1 MASITRITL
10 AAALTLFAFNTS
22 AFAQSKSTEND
33 ASASKTETPAPP
45 RVSDAEGASREK
57 AAPGPTSVAERDRIL
72 SDMYKRLSEADNPD
86 YAKLVSTAIEKLWVF
101 SGSDTVD
108 LLMRRAQIAIGKK
121 DPSAAK
127 AILNAVVGLRPSYAE
142 AWNRRAFVHFSSKD
156 YQAALSDL
164 RRVLILDPK
173 HFKAIGGLAVILRE
187 YGRDEAAL
195 AAFRRALAINPQDE
209 DVRKAVKELQIEVEG
224 RAI

>member
-1 MASITRITL
+1 MHQTTRTILTC
-10 AAALTLFAFNTS
+10 AAALLMLS
-22 AFAQSKSTEND
+22 GPAFAQSQGGDDNTPKAQTQSPPSPKP
-33 ASASKTETPAPP
+33 SAADDPAAKK
-45 RVSDAEGASREK
+45 D
-57 AAPGPTSVAERDRIL
+57 APGPASVAERDRIL
-72 SDMYKRLSEADNPD
+72 DDMYKRLAEADSPD

-108 LLMRRAQIAIGKK
+108 LLMRRAQVAIGKK
-121 DPSAAK
+121 DSSAAK

-209 DVRKAVKELQIEVEG
+209 EVRKAVKELQIEVEG